1 MKLSPVFTSGK
12 LKDMFPLILDC
23 AKNLEEFVEKVRNSG
38 EPVDCR
44 DMAAKFT
51 TDVIGSCA
59 FGVCMNSLSPE
70 GSEFR
75 RMGEQ
80 LGKFTF
86 KRLAKD
92 FTRLYMPFL
101 FDIIGGYLQS
111 HEVNNFFINL
121 ILDSIKYRQ
130 ENNVYRPDFVNTL
143 KELKEHPEKLENIGK
158 YNFSVYF
165 HINVRKIN
173 TVGYLKN
180 KDERDEYLFI

>member
-80 LGKFTF
+80 LGKFSF
-86 KRLAKD
+86 KKLARD

-121 ILDSIKYRQ
+121 IRDSIKYRQ

-158 YNFSVYF
+158 WKIWRRKSIKFHYF
-165 HINVRKIN
+165 N
-173 TVGYLKN
+173 Y
-180 KDERDEYLFI
+180 

>member
-1 MKLSPVFTSGK
+1 
-12 LKDMFPLILDC
+12 
-23 AKNLEEFVEKVRNSG
+23 
-38 EPVDCR
+38 
-44 DMAAKFT
+44 
-51 TDVIGSCA
+51 
-59 FGVCMNSLSPE
+59 
-70 GSEFR
+70 
-75 RMGEQ
+75 
-80 LGKFTF
+80 
-86 KRLAKD
+86 
-92 FTRLYMPFL
+92 MPFL

-121 ILDSIKYRQ
+121 IRDSIKYRQ

-173 TVGYLKN
+173 IVGYLKN